1 MYSYIEETTGF
12 TVKARRAWNED
23 GARERAFLHTR
34 HTTRHTRHT
43 HSHPLFLYTL
53 PASTHCFCTLSLHPP
68 SNAARSLT
76 HHCNANLSAFSFIC
90 CTFAD
95 TLHHSTTATLQ
106 HCCTTAPQLHST
118 TSSFQLSLDPRLLAE
133 PDASKASCRLPAVR
147 RAPLC
152 SIAPRKLSTLV
163 FKESRTAR
171 LHRPLI
177 FPPPTY

>member
-12 TVKARRAWNED
+12 TVKARRDQNED
-23 GARERAFLHTR
+23 DARERAFLRTR

-43 HSHPLFLYTL
+43 HSHPTISVHSPCSHPLFLYTL

-76 HHCNANLSAFSFIC
+76 HHCNATISASSFVC
-90 CTFAD
+90 CTFTD
-95 TLHHSTTATLQ
+95 TLHHSTTAATLL
-106 HCCTTAPQLHST
+106 HHCTTAPQLHST

-133 PDASKASCRLPAVR
+133 PDASKASCRLTAVG

-152 SIAPRKLSTLV
+152 LIAPSPEAV
-163 FKESRTAR
+163 DSCE
-171 LHRPLI
+171 
-177 FPPPTY
+177 